1 MPGLYLFAP
10 DDSICGCLAH
20 LLHDYDLPL
29 AGFTAQQPAPAQT
42 TSRAAFLRRASVAA
56 LLGQPISA
64 EALRM
69 HLMSC
74 DPLVANV
81 LRRHLFLR
89 LSLMPF
95 LRTAGQPVLKD
106 GALLLA
112 DAMLIVPVADDDAVD
127 TPLPPGIWTELH
139 GRCHQAHLRG
149 MRGYNETPILLQ
161 ENVLLPVS
169 MNGQSLTQTASSET
183 DRLTLHWFQP
193 EEESTCTLADGTFY
207 HARQNQ
213 GRIDVDTNADSA
225 FHLILHHNGVETLV
239 R

>member
-1 MPGLYLFAP
+1 MPGLYLSAP
-10 DDSICGCLAH
+10 DSSICGDLAR

-29 AGFTAQQPAPAQT
+29 AGFTALQPAPAQAM
-42 TSRAAFLRRASVAA
+42 SRAAILRRASVAA
-56 LLGQPISA
+56 LLGQDISA
-64 EALRM
+64 ETLRM
-69 HLMSC
+69 HLLSG

-95 LRTAGQPVLKD
+95 LRMSGPPVQTD
-106 GALLLA
+106 GAFLLA
-112 DAMLIVPVADDDAVD
+112 DAMLIVPVSDDDTVD
-127 TPLPPGIWTELH
+127 APLPPGVWTELD
-139 GRCHQAHLRG
+139 GRCHQTHLRG
-149 MRGYNETPILLQ
+149 MRGYNETPILLR
-161 ENVLLPVS
+161 ENTLLPVS

-193 EEESTCTLADGTFY
+193 EKESACTLADGTFY
-207 HARQNQ
+207 RARRNQ